1 MASVI
6 EERSGPRKLAL
17 LIANNEY
24 CRQENRLS
32 FPRSN
37 AEQMGKMLKSIHVE
51 AKIVCDVNKHDMVRI
66 IADFSK
72 TIRDHDLIL
81 FYYCGHGCEVDGK
94 NYLIPASDARIETK
108 RDVIDLALSVDS
120 VLLRLVER
128 NPSYA
133 TVMIL
138 DCCRLY
144 TLKDASPSSNCK
156 S

>member
-1 MASVI
+1 MLF
-6 EERSGPRKLAL
+6 RSETQNGDLTL
-17 LIANNEY
+17 L
-24 CRQENRLS
+24 
-32 FPRSN
+32 
-37 AEQMGKMLKSIHVE
+37 
-51 AKIVCDVNKHDMVRI
+51 
-66 IADFSK
+66 
-72 TIRDHDLIL
+72 
-81 FYYCGHGCEVDGK
+81 YYCGHGCEVDGK